1 MNNSVEETDI
11 ESKKK
16 EILNDNEDEG
26 KENDTLNKRKN
37 KYEVEV
43 NETELNTL
51 SSTLDLLN
59 ARDILNYDLD
69 KLKMKID
76 QFSINK
82 KEEFLKLL
90 KDDFSKSVKG
100 FHNSLD
106 NFNLQVQ
113 QMKTSTDSD
122 LSNINSL
129 YIGIQ
134 KIEEKNHR
142 IELRNQNKKKLQE
155 YMKNLL
161 EQLTITPQ
169 R

>member
-1 MNNSVEETDI
+1 MNNSIEETDI

-16 EILNDNEDEG
+16 EILNDNEEETKEKEDEV
-26 KENDTLNKRKN
+26 LNKRKN
-37 KYEVEV
+37 RYEVEV
-43 NETELNTL
+43 NDTELNTL

-90 KDDFSKSVKG
+90 KDDFTKSVKG
-100 FHNSLD
+100 FQNSLD

-113 QMKTSTDSD
+113 QMKTSTDGYT
-122 LSNINSL
+122 L
-129 YIGIQ
+129 
-134 KIEEKNHR
+134 
-142 IELRNQNKKKLQE
+142 
-155 YMKNLL
+155 
-161 EQLTITPQ
+161 
-169 R
+169 